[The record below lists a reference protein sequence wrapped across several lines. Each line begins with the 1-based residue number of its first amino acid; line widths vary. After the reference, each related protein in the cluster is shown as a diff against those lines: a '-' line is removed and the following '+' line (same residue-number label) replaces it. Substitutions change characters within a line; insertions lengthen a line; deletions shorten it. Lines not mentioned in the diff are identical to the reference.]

1 MTMMMIYQIYIPVN
15 IIRFNSLIKIRLDFR
30 RLRASDLKSATTTN
44 DDQNTSGTKRKAQ
57 TSQVNNEVFLEQRRK
72 WFYI

>member
-1 MTMMMIYQIYIPVN
+1 MMMIYQIYIPVN

>member
-30 RLRASDLKSATTTN
+30 RLRASDVKSATTTN
-44 DDQNTSGTKRKAQ
+44 GDQNTNGTKRKAQ
-57 TSQVNNEVFLEQRRK
+57 ASQVNNEVFLEQRRK